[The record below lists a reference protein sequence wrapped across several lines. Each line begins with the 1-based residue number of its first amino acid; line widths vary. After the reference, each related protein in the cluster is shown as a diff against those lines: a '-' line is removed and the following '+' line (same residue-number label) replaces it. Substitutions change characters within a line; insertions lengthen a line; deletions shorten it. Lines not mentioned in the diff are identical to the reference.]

1 MGVTLRPFAMTLCAS
16 LLAFLAA
23 LPLFAA
29 GPEPVPGGFR
39 ELRLGMS
46 LDAAKTALKTDTY
59 FDYKGDPDVSMLQRP
74 DDNLIE
80 CAGFS
85 YISRAYFQFHD
96 ELLYTIILVLNRA
109 EIDFFT
115 MYTTLVAKYGEPTF
129 LNPQEVV
136 WESSSYRLSLEH
148 PLSVKYIDRQI
159 FDKLKEAGK
168 MKESARALS
177 RAEFLK
183 QF

>member
-1 MGVTLRPFAMTLCAS
+1 MGVTSQPVGTALF
-16 LLAFLAA
+16 AFLLVLLTAF
-23 LPLFAA
+23 PLFAA
-29 GPEPVPGGFR
+29 GPDPVPGGFR
-39 ELRLGMS
+39 DLRLGMS
-46 LDAAKTALKTDTY
+46 FDVAKKALKADTY
-59 FDYKGDPDVSMLQRP
+59 FDYKGEPDVSMLQRP

-96 ELLYTIILVLNRA
+96 QLLYTIILVLNRA
-109 EIDFFT
+109 EIDFYT
-115 MYTTLVAKYGEPTF
+115 MYTTLVAKYGQPTF

-136 WESSSYRLSLEH
+136 WESNAYRLSLEH

-168 MKESARALS
+168 MKETARAVS

>member
-1 MGVTLRPFAMTLCAS
+1 MGVTSRSLGIALCAS
-16 LLAFLAA
+16 FLALLAAF
-23 LPLFAA
+23 PLFAA

-46 LDAAKTALKTDTY
+46 LDAAKKALKADTY
-59 FDYKGDPDVSMLQRP
+59 FDYRGDPDVSMLQRP

-80 CAGFS
+80 CGGFS

-96 ELLYTIILVLNRA
+96 KILYTINLVLNRA
-109 EIDFFT
+109 EIDFYT
-115 MYTTLVAKYGEPTF
+115 MYTTLVAKYGQPTF

-136 WESSSYRLSLEH
+136 WESDAYRLSLEH

-159 FDKLKEAGK
+159 FEKLKEAGK
-168 MKESARALS
+168 MQESARAVS
-177 RAEFLK
+177 RADFLK